1 MLLLYLKPVQIQIQV
16 VIIYIPL
23 CFYFIVV
30 AAVSFRPVIF
40 IYIPLC
46 FYFIEYHPADLLFH
60 LSDLHSTMLLLY
72 QSLLYSSLFSFT
84 SFTFHYAST
93 LSYCPSCQG
102 GRNQQFTFHYA
113 STLSQIIPQCLNL
126 LFIYIPLCFYFIEFG
141 RPIKQLHILIYI
153 PLCFYF
159 ILEDY
164 YMPEYANNLHSTMLL
179 LYQSLLYSSLF
190 SFSSFTFHYAS
201 TLSTLLPVIT
211 NIVTDLHS
219 TMLLLYPSK
228 EKSG

>member
-93 LSYCPSCQG
+93 LS
-102 GRNQQFTFHYA
+102 
-113 STLSQIIPQCLNL
+113 QIIPQCLNL

-179 LYQSLLYSSLF
+179 LYQSLLYSPFL
-190 SFSSFTFHYAS
+190 H
-201 TLSTLLPVIT
+201 
-211 NIVTDLHS
+211 LHS
-219 TMLLLYPSK
+219 TMLLLYPRCFR
-228 EKSG
+228 